1 MDKQSIRAELEKHLT
16 TLDVV
21 QAKARVHLCIHPETK
36 AKLYLPHGYDIQH
49 QTIVRLTAQGNP
61 QPLYSGLILALE
73 IGVDVSSNTQT
84 VTIGWKGSKTKTNQ
98 LATITIDRADL
109 VDQKSFARQ
118 LGGVGAAI
126 HPRNARDVSTLLVEF
141 VQEND
146 EELPRRRHSQQ
157 LGLVNNSTIILPAK
171 SIGATEPIRYTGRQI
186 TIGKDY
192 DIYPDTIRDILTWSD
207 ASSLLLLLALSL
219 AAPAIARIRPRRNP
233 NVFSSGG
240 TGLGK
245 TTTNLFAT
253 GIYGPPTSL
262 PFKLETFRTTSAS
275 FFQTLGELNGLP
287 LFIDEAHTVGN
298 PTNLEG
304 WCYQFANGQR
314 YSIGTPEQR
323 VKGGTDLA
331 GVVFLAGE
339 AIPTFR
345 NAGANKRMLWLDG
358 NEHLPLGIGAEAG
371 SLLGKQRATMLEKAW
386 LAGAGTFGE
395 VFVEALWQDWA
406 AFLVDVE
413 QFKQD
418 PDLAAVHTWTESL
431 AIAAAALKRMGALV
445 DPSRDLSCG
454 FADWRAILET
464 GQNDADPHTQ
474 AFAGLVTMLQ
484 QANDGNRSIV
494 SQLSP
499 GAQNPSQWDERWLE
513 GKLVAC
519 KLKTESE
526 WRVLSTTP
534 QITAYTGSSE
544 VARRHGKAWVE
555 RQWVKLAQR
564 GNRTISTHYVA
575 VSTGGKQS
583 VFLIPD
589 DVLDKWGE

>member
-1 MDKQSIRAELEKHLT
+1 
-16 TLDVV
+16 
-21 QAKARVHLCIHPETK
+21 
-36 AKLYLPHGYDIQH
+36 
-49 QTIVRLTAQGNP
+49 
-61 QPLYSGLILALE
+61 
-73 IGVDVSSNTQT
+73 
-84 VTIGWKGSKTKTNQ
+84 
-98 LATITIDRADL
+98 
-109 VDQKSFARQ
+109 
-118 LGGVGAAI
+118 
-126 HPRNARDVSTLLVEF
+126 
-141 VQEND
+141 
-146 EELPRRRHSQQ
+146 
-157 LGLVNNSTIILPAK
+157 
-171 SIGATEPIRYTGRQI
+171 
-186 TIGKDY
+186 
-192 DIYPDTIRDILTWSD
+192 
-207 ASSLLLLLALSL
+207 
-219 AAPAIARIRPRRNP
+219 
-233 NVFSSGG
+233 
-240 TGLGK
+240 
-245 TTTNLFAT
+245 
-253 GIYGPPTSL
+253 
-262 PFKLETFRTTSAS
+262 
-275 FFQTLGELNGLP
+275 
-287 LFIDEAHTVGN
+287 
-298 PTNLEG
+298 
-304 WCYQFANGQR
+304 
-314 YSIGTPEQR
+314 
-323 VKGGTDLA
+323 
-331 GVVFLAGE
+331 
-339 AIPTFR
+339 
-345 NAGANKRMLWLDG
+345 MLWLDG

-395 VFVEALWQDWA
+395 LFVELLWQDWA